1 MHEQLA
7 ELIKSHPNVH
17 LMQTRRLVQWAG
29 WTMVATMLDALKSI
43 NERNMDCKPRAP
55 RAPTAGQNPPR
66 RQFAPI
72 MHGVTRGAASARTA
86 DDFFINLS
94 DVDISLR
101 TDREIV
107 GWLKRFKGRNFVQ
120 ANDRHVGGEWIDRA
134 RNFTRDHAVVECGG

>member
-1 MHEQLA
+1 
-7 ELIKSHPNVH
+7 
-17 LMQTRRLVQWAG
+17 
-29 WTMVATMLDALKSI
+29 
-43 NERNMDCKPRAP
+43 
-55 RAPTAGQNPPR
+55 
-66 RQFAPI
+66 
-72 MHGVTRGAASARTA
+72 MHGVTCRGAASARTA

-107 GWLKRFKGRNFVQ
+107 GWLKRFKGGNFVQ